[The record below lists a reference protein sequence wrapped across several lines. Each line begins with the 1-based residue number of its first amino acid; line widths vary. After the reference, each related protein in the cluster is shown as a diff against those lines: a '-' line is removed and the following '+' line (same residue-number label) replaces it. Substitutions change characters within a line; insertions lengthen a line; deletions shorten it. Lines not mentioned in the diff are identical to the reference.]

1 MEISLG
7 DKLPELVKQISQES
21 INHYAEATGD
31 FNPIHVDEE
40 FASKTPFK
48 GTIAH
53 GFYILAFLSELM
65 TRHFGRKW
73 VEGGSLDVR
82 FKKPVKPGDVI
93 TVKAT
98 LANRKKAGGR
108 VILVFDAVWE
118 NQLSE
123 PVIAGQ
129 ALVPE

>member
-1 MEISLG
+1 MELSLG
-7 DKLPELVKQISQES
+7 NKLPELVKQVSQES
-21 INHYAEATGD
+21 INQYAEATGD
-31 FNPIHVDEE
+31 FNPIHVDED
-40 FASKTPFK
+40 FARETPFK

-73 VEGGSLDVR
+73 VQGGSLDVR

-98 LANRKKAGGR
+98 LTDRKKSRDRTA
-108 VILVFDAVWE
+108 LVFEVIWE
-118 NQLSE
+118 NQSKE
-123 PVIAGQ
+123 PVITGQ

>member
-1 MEISLG
+1 MELSLG
-7 DKLPELVKQISQES
+7 NKLPELVKQVSQES

-40 FASKTPFK
+40 FARKTPFK

-98 LANRKKAGGR
+98 LADRRKVGGR
-108 VILVFDAVWE
+108 TLLVFDAVWE
-118 NQLSE
+118 NQLNE
-123 PVIAGQ
+123 PVITGR